1 VIYDASGT
9 EIRPDFSEKKLEQ
22 KIFLQNKIAKMKNK
36 KKKPPAIEREIN
48 KKNDNNNEKTK

>member
-22 KIFLQNKIAKMKNK
+22 KIFLQNKIAKWKIKNK
-36 KKKPPAIEREIN
+36 PSAIEREIN
-48 KKNDNNNEKTK
+48 KKNENNNEKPK